1 MFSLVIF
8 DLDGTLADSFPWFLG
23 VVNGVAR
30 EYGFRPIAEAD
41 VEPLRRA
48 GTRDIL
54 RRHDVPLWKLPAI
67 GRRMRALKR
76 EQVASIPLFP
86 GAPEMLRA
94 LSDAGLTL
102 ALVSSDNED
111 NARRQLGAS
120 AAHFSHFAC
129 GASLFGK
136 AAKFKSIL
144 RRARV
149 APAQAIAIGDEMR
162 DIEAARDSRHR
173 LRRSHVGLCGTR
185 GADRA
190 QAGHGFR
197 ARRGH
202 RGTAGAVARSPDE
215 AESAFT
221 RVQSQFTRVC
231 DALWR
236 NPGHLACAN
245 RPGFR

>member
-1 MFSLVIF
+1 MVSLVIF
-8 DLDGTLADSFPWFLG
+8 DLDGTLAANTASG
-23 VVNGVAR
+23 
-30 EYGFRPIAEAD
+30 PIAEGD

-48 GTRDIL
+48 GTREIL
-54 RRHDVPLWKLPAI
+54 RRLDVPLWKLPAI

-76 EQVASIPLFP
+76 DHVASIPLFP

-94 LSDAGLTL
+94 LPEAGLTL

-149 APAQAIAIGDEMR
+149 TPAQVIAIGDEVR
-162 DIEAARDSRHR
+162 DIEAAR
-173 LRRSHVGLCGTR
+173 
-185 GADRA
+185 A
-190 QAGHGFR
+190 AGIPC
-197 ARRGH
+197 
-202 RGTAGAVARSPDE
+202 GAVTWGYAAPEALAALKPDMVFE
-215 AESAFT
+215 HIEDIT
-221 RVQSQFTRVC
+221 MRLPYVG
-231 DALWR
+231 ALR
-236 NPGHLACAN
+236 DI
-245 RPGFR
+245 